1 MELMTKYQYTYFIYP
16 YVIDSKKYETYLLKL
31 LKTKK
36 CNIRIFQKE
45 KDMHLYNYFLPN
57 IREHMFWSFGLS
69 KKGIKSFEQLDIK
82 MQATLLSKH
91 PCNIFQYELTK
102 DLQGKIGEE
111 NGIFF
116 DISEIKIVCYE
127 TGICFLIFKTIL
139 QDSDNFSDVLNFNYK
154 FREINSDTYHLK
166 EYENIKI
173 QSDIFKDVKE
183 ISSFIYEITGGSSN
197 AKKLNLD
204 NEKFVTY
211 AYTCLDQHA
220 WNDEMENESI
230 EQEFKK
236 YRVFLPENRQVA
248 DEYQG
253 QSSQIYQNPYVRYG
267 FSNIGTVLLTS
278 DIHTENYT
286 ILAQKYES
294 EFLYTYLL
302 VLYKRLLLKKLNYGF
317 NQTSE
322 FKQVEEQFLTF
333 TKQLWI
339 QEITDDEFGK
349 VLAKN
354 WEDILGIEAI
364 FSKLKSK
371 YDVMY
376 QKFDFNKTKKSNKI
390 LISVIGVV
398 LVFTI
403 INFILLFY
411 IKS

>member
-36 CNIRIFQKE
+36 CHVRIFEKE
-45 KDMHLYNYFLPN
+45 KDMHLYHYFLPN
-57 IREHMFWSFGLS
+57 IREQMFWSFGLT
-69 KKGIKSFEQLDIK
+69 KKGMKSLEELDCN
-82 MQATLLSKH
+82 MQATLLAKH

-102 DLQGKIGEE
+102 DLQGKLGEG

-127 TGICFLIFKTIL
+127 TGICFLVFKTIL
-139 QDSDNFSDVLNFNYK
+139 QDSDNFANVLNFNYK

-173 QSDIFKDVKE
+173 QSDLFKDTKE
-183 ISSFIYEITGGSSN
+183 ISAFIQEITGGSSS

-204 NEKFVTY
+204 NEKFITY
-211 AYTCLDQHA
+211 SYTCLDQHA
-220 WNDEMENESI
+220 WNDEVENESI

-236 YRVFLPENRQVA
+236 YRAILPENRQVT

-253 QSSQIYQNPYVRYG
+253 QSFQIFQNRYARYG
-267 FSNIGTVLLTS
+267 FSNNGTVLLTS

-317 NQTSE
+317 NETSK
-322 FKQVEEQFLTF
+322 FKLVEKQFLSF
-333 TKQLWI
+333 TKDLWI

-349 VLAKN
+349 VLIKN
-354 WEDILGIEAI
+354 WEDILGVEDI
-364 FSKLKSK
+364 FSKLKNK

-376 QKFDFNKTKKSNKI
+376 KKFNFEKTEKSNKV
-390 LISVIGVV
+390 LISVISVII
-398 LVFTI
+398 VFTI
-403 INFILLFY
+403 INFILLFHY
-411 IKS
+411 FL